1 MSTIEPS
8 ETNPEALWAAC
19 SAIAGTDPK
28 AFSRVT
34 HKGLSLDLKSA
45 IPVVDRIVSFYKRVT
60 PEDISMMPESR
71 LNIFTQEVFNVQ
83 EVFREIQ
90 EMRYQDPDGARDR
103 LREVYHS
110 MRTELTPFVAP
121 DTVDAAN
128 SRAQFEDLI
137 DQANAARQATERIR
151 DQAEEII
158 AELRKVAAKGGVTK
172 YATIFEDA
180 AKKHQREKR
189 GWLGALG
196 LLSLL
201 AVAVASW
208 WIGVEL
214 QPPSDVSLSLAI
226 QMTAVKLFVFGILSY
241 VILMAGRAYRAA
253 AHNQIVNEHR
263 RDALETFQT
272 FVKATSD
279 EATKD
284 AVLVQATHSIFSHR
298 PSGFGQQE
306 SDAMPPSHMLELT
319 RSVMG
324 DRGSTE

>member
-1 MSTIEPS
+1 MSTIEAT

-19 SAIAGTDPK
+19 SAIAATDPK
-28 AFSRVT
+28 TFSRVT
-34 HKGLSLDLKSA
+34 QKGLSLDLKSA
-45 IPVVDRIVSFYKRVT
+45 VPVVDRIVSFYKRVT
-60 PEDISMMPESR
+60 PEDISMMPENR
-71 LNIFTQEVFNVQ
+71 VNIFSQEVFNVQ

-128 SRAQFEDLI
+128 SKAQFEDLI
-137 DQANAARQATERIR
+137 DQANAARQETERIR
-151 DQAEEII
+151 GQAKDIV

-172 YATIFEDA
+172 YATIFRDA
-180 AKKHQREKR
+180 AKKHQRQQR

-196 LLSLL
+196 VLSLL
-201 AVAVASW
+201 AMAVAW

-272 FVKATSD
+272 FVKASSD

-306 SDAMPPSHMLELT
+306 SDAMPPSHMVELT

-324 DRGSTE
+324 DRGSTV

>member
-1 MSTIEPS
+1 MPTIEPA
-8 ETNPEALWAAC
+8 EINPDALWEAC
-19 SAIAGTDPK
+19 HAIAETDPK
-28 AFSRVT
+28 TFSRVS
-34 HKGLSLDLKSA
+34 HKGLSLDLRSA
-45 IPVVDRIVSFYKRVT
+45 VPVVERIVSFYARVT
-60 PEDISMMPESR
+60 PEDISMIPATRVTAFS
-71 LNIFTQEVFNVQ
+71 QELYNVQ
-83 EVFREIQ
+83 KVLEEIQ
-90 EMRYQDPDGARDR
+90 SMRYQDADEARDR

-110 MRTELTPFVAP
+110 MRAELTPFVRP
-121 DTVDAAN
+121 DTLDAA
-128 SRAQFEDLI
+128 SSQAQLKSLI
-137 DQANAARQATERIR
+137 DRANGARQETEQIR
-151 DQAEEII
+151 DDAREVI
-158 AELRKVAAKGGVTK
+158 AEVRRTAGKVGLAK
-172 YATIFEDA
+172 YATIFDDA
-180 AKKHQREKR
+180 AKKHRNQKR
-189 GWLGALG
+189 GWLTALG

-208 WIGVEL
+208 WIGIEL
-214 QPPSDVSLSLAI
+214 QPASDVSLSLAI

-263 RDALETFQT
+263 RDALATFQT

-306 SDAMPPSHMLELT
+306 TDAMPPSHMLELT

-324 DRGSTE
+324 DRGGTE